1 MIRAV
6 LALSAVTSLLAA
18 GCFSPVVGA
27 QCGGDGVTECGGVC
41 VDTASDSLNCGGCGV
56 VCDGTC
62 TGGVCDGTTGR
73 PDAGTTGGR
82 DGGGTPDAGGG
93 LGGTACDVGQIPCAD
108 VCTDPDTDHENC
120 GSCGNGCADNEVCS
134 SGTCRA
140 TCQPPTQA
148 CGALCVDLD
157 TDPDHCGACGTSCPS
172 GLCQAGQCVDALPG
186 HVVVIGHD
194 YRRGRA
200 GMNRLVG
207 NAVFLSLGDP
217 VNVLVWSA
225 DAPAALQTGTDA
237 AIDQVASET
246 GRAWLRTSAGSADTV
261 PYELSFADVF
271 LVYSQASATDA
282 ALLSEGDAW
291 RVALDTFTR
300 RGGTVVVLDGTGQ
313 NSGTYQVLEASG
325 LFTAAGR
332 TEVTDQV
339 MNVTAPSDG
348 IANNVPIQ
356 YNGETTSVCFDT
368 SGSGEVVKAPSG
380 QPVVIHRV
388 NF

>member
-6 LALSAVTSLLAA
+6 LVAAAAASLLSA

-27 QCGGDGVTECGGVC
+27 QCGDGTQQCGGVC
-41 VDTASDSLNCGGCGV
+41 VDTSSDSLNCGGCGV

-62 TGGVCDGTTGR
+62 QDGVCDGTAGI
-73 PDAGTTGGR
+73 PDAGTGGG
-82 DGGGTPDAGGG
+82 DGGTTPDAGPGSG
-93 LGGTACDVGQIPCAD
+93 STACDVGQIPCDD
-108 VCTDPDTDHENC
+108 VCINPDTDPDNC
-120 GSCGNGCADNEVCS
+120 GTCGNACTGGDVCS
-134 SGTCRA
+134 SGSCKP

-157 TDPDHCGACGTSCPS
+157 SDPDHCGACGTSCPS
-172 GLCQAGQCVDALPG
+172 GLCQAGACVDALPG

-194 YRRGRA
+194 YRKGRA

-207 NAVFLSLGDP
+207 NAVFLSLGTP

-225 DAPAALQTGTDA
+225 DAPAALQNGTDA

-246 GRAWLRTSAGSADTV
+246 GRAWLRTDAGSADSV
-261 PYELSFADVF
+261 PYQLSFADVF
-271 LVYSQASATDA
+271 LVYSQSSATDA
-282 ALLSEGDAW
+282 TLMGEGDAW
-291 RVALDTFTR
+291 RIALDTFTR
-300 RGGTVVVLDGTGQ
+300 RGGTVVVLDGAGQ
-313 NSGTYQVLEASG
+313 NRGTYQVLEASG

-332 TEVTDQV
+332 TEVTNQV

-348 IANNVPIQ
+348 VANNVPIQ

-368 SGSGEVVKAPSG
+368 TGPGTVVKAPND
-380 QPVVIHRV
+380 QPVVVHRV